1 MLKKAL
7 SVIIAAAMLPVCGY
21 SAGASGDTGVVLAVG
36 SEDQTPR
43 QMTLDDLRE
52 LAKKGGELSFSD
64 LAPFIDSDGP
74 MSASSVMPY
83 VYYYIEDG
91 YYLLI
96 GGSSPGKPRVAEL
109 SRYGCSESIDIR
121 TGDVEAFIAEN
132 AAANE
137 DIYVGGTETLTL
149 DGVRELA
156 KKGSSLTWSD
166 FEPYRG
172 RDVGSGLY
180 ILEYV
185 LEDGYTVLVGG
196 VPGEDPWYIYL
207 SRFDSQNRIDI
218 RTDDVEAFIANTV
231 TETMPVSQPIT
242 TTTTTAANEDIYVGG
257 TETLTLDGVRKL
269 AKKGSSLTWSDFEP
283 YRGRDIGSG
292 LYILEYVLEDGYT
305 VLVGGVP
312 QDAPIYIYLCY
323 HEHQIDIRTEDV
335 EAFIAEYSEGDSR
348 YTIDENYV
356 LFNEPVDVA
365 WVMSDKNFD
374 DYCKNNTYKFYVPD
388 GSKYIILIGQYN
400 VDVNE
405 LLNDPTMPDVDC
417 TIQSYTVER
426 SNGEITVEAGE
437 EYFVPYPHN
446 DEEAEAVFAQDH
458 SIYSKVMELTGKDYF
473 FRTVRARGDD
483 KEINE
488 KSLMIS
494 SSAKGRLFVTR
505 ETPDGGTVTA
515 EQREEEGSGAG
526 TKIFAVTAS
535 DESMYPEDSDPL
547 HIPTSVLKVT
557 RIDQGI
563 VTNYELMESCGYLI
577 QSKMKIS
584 SCKLGDVSGDG
595 NFNVADIVLFQRW
608 LLGQKPENFKNWQ
621 AADMDGS
628 GELDVFDL
636 AKMKRYLVET
646 I

>member
-1 MLKKAL
+1 MLKKIL
-7 SVIIAAAMLPVCGY
+7 SLSLAAAICFGCGH
-21 SAGASGDTGVVLAVG
+21 SVGAYGDEATVTAVG
-36 SEDQTPR
+36 SEEATKQI
-43 QMTLDDLRE
+43 TLSDIKE
-52 LAKKGGELSFSD
+52 LAKKGMELSYDD
-64 LAPFIDSDGP
+64 LAPFTATLGPEAARSD
-74 MSASSVMPY
+74 MQVERY
-83 VYYYIEDG
+83 ETDEG
-91 YYLLI
+91 YYLII
-96 GGSSPGKPRVAEL
+96 GGYAREEIRIAEL
-109 SRYGCSESIDIR
+109 HRNVSEESIDIL
-121 TGDVEAFIAEN
+121 TEDVEAFIAN
-132 AAANE
+132 TVTGTMPVPQTITTTTTTTAGND
-137 DIYVGGTETLTL
+137 DIYFGGTETLTL
-149 DGVRELA
+149 DDVRELA

-166 FEPYRG
+166 F
-172 RDVGSGLY
+172 
-180 ILEYV
+180 
-185 LEDGYTVLVGG
+185 
-196 VPGEDPWYIYL
+196 
-207 SRFDSQNRIDI
+207 
-218 RTDDVEAFIANTV
+218 
-231 TETMPVSQPIT
+231 
-242 TTTTTAANEDIYVGG
+242 
-257 TETLTLDGVRKL
+257 K
-269 AKKGSSLTWSDFEP
+269 P

-312 QDAPIYIYLCY
+312 QNAPMYILLCY
-323 HEHQIDIRTEDV
+323 GNERNSIDIRTEDV

-356 LFNEPVDVA
+356 LFNKPVDVA

>member
-1 MLKKAL
+1 MLKKIL
-7 SVIIAAAMLPVCGY
+7 SLSLAAAICFGCGHSVGAY
-21 SAGASGDTGVVLAVG
+21 GDEATVSAAEYEQET
-36 SEDQTPR
+36 R
-43 QMTLDDLRE
+43 QITLSDIKE
-52 LAKKGGELSFSD
+52 LAKKGMELSYDDF
-64 LAPFIDSDGP
+64 APFTVTLGPEAARSD
-74 MSASSVMPY
+74 MQVERY
-83 VYYYIEDG
+83 ETDEG
-91 YYLLI
+91 YYLII
-96 GGSSPGKPRVAEL
+96 GGYAREEVRIAEL
-109 SRYGCSESIDIR
+109 HRNVSEESIDIR
-121 TGDVEAFIAEN
+121 TEDVEAFIAE
-132 AAANE
+132 
-137 DIYVGGTETLTL
+137 
-149 DGVRELA
+149 
-156 KKGSSLTWSD
+156 
-166 FEPYRG
+166 
-172 RDVGSGLY
+172 
-180 ILEYV
+180 
-185 LEDGYTVLVGG
+185 
-196 VPGEDPWYIYL
+196 
-207 SRFDSQNRIDI
+207 
-218 RTDDVEAFIANTV
+218 TV
-231 TETMPVSQPIT
+231 TGTMPVSQTITT

-257 TETLTLDGVRKL
+257 TEILTLDGVRKL
-269 AKKGSSLTWSDFEP
+269 AKKGISLTWSDFEP

-312 QDAPIYIYLCY
+312 QDAPMYILLCCGNGRNS
-323 HEHQIDIRTEDV
+323 IDIREEDV
-335 EAFIAEYSEGDSR
+335 EAFIAKNSAGDSR
-348 YTIDENYV
+348 YTIDTNYV

-365 WVMSDKNFD
+365 WIMSDKNFD

-405 LLNDPTMPDVDC
+405 LLNAPTMPGVDC
-417 TIQSYTVER
+417 TMQSYTVER
-426 SNGEITVEAGE
+426 SNGEITVKAGE
-437 EYFVPYPHN
+437 EFFVPYPHN

-458 SIYSKVMELTGKDYF
+458 SMYSKVMELTGKDYF
-473 FRTVRARGDD
+473 FRTMRACGDD

-488 KSLMIS
+488 KRLMIS
-494 SSAKGRLFVTR
+494 SSAEGRLFVTR

-526 TKIFAVTAS
+526 TKIFAVAAS
-535 DESMYPEDSDPL
+535 DESMYPTHSDPL

-577 QSKMKIS
+577 QSRMKIS